1 VTKLEELNVKRQED
15 NLLTFVA
22 SRQARV
28 LTLELPSIAN
38 RPFDVK
44 HGLNVISGSKVR
56 YQVIQASAP
65 VILYSNPNDLIG
77 VDFIRLRA
85 TAAGGTVRVL
95 FTVDEGDSFTL
106 KPTTTSWISPPFSA
120 SDYNSNGGTLTVSAG
135 NVTTFDY
142 QWRDFALLMTVV
154 VQNATLVGTPDFLT
168 VKLPDNLVT
177 AHRVEMPC
185 LIRNNG
191 TYEAGQAISLAGDT
205 FVRVYR
211 GEGNLGALWSA
222 GSGNTEF
229 RFQITV
235 PTTA

>member
-1 VTKLEELNVKRQED
+1 MSILDTLNSKRQED
-15 NLLTFVA
+15 NLLSFVA
-22 SRQARV
+22 SRQSKV
-28 LTLELPSIAN
+28 LTIELPSIAN
-38 RPFDVK
+38 RPFDVQ
-44 HGLNVISGSKVR
+44 HGLNVINASKVR

-65 VILYSNPNDLIG
+65 VLLYSNPNDLVG
-77 VDFIRLRA
+77 VDFIRLRS

-95 FTVDEGDSFTL
+95 FTVDEGDAYAL
-106 KPTTTSWISPPFSA
+106 KPTTTSWISPVFSA
-120 SDYNSNGGTLTVSAG
+120 SDYSSNGGTFTVTQA

-154 VQNATLVGTPDFLT
+154 VQNATLTGTPDFLT

-185 LIRNNG
+185 LIRNAG
-191 TYEAGQAISLAGDT
+191 TYEPGQAISLPNDT
-205 FVRVYR
+205 FVRIYR